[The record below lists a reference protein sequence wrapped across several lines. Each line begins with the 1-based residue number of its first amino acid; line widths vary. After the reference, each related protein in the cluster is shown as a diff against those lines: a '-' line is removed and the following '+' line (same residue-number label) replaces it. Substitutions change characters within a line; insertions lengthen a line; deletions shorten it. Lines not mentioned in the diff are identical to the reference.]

1 MVEPARGTS
10 ERSSPHVV
18 LVRLD
23 QVNSTATFL
32 RSDGKEAVFPLPS
45 ATRDPTSAIARM
57 SWDLGSASLQF
68 ETITGD
74 EIVAELARSTDFVPR
89 RNGPVIYLDQNHW
102 STLANTI
109 HAPEKVR
116 QGDELEAARH
126 VIDLALG
133 NSIILPMSAGHMAET
148 CKWTDNDARY
158 RLALTILKLSA
169 GWQMRDP
176 LDVRRFELRRSFV
189 ARFKPY
195 HLVQP
200 AVFTLEPGVVQGET
214 RDAQGYEPSED
225 LPEEV
230 AFAVRAL
237 TCVSAA
243 FDVML
248 DAESVEIGESP
259 AWVIKLQRFT
269 DWMAGEPRDSHRRR
283 QRTNL
288 MFMSDLAGELAEEA
302 QKAGITPEEMVEWLQ
317 DFSDADISKLPSL
330 GLFREVLHEKLLNP
344 GTRWESN
351 DLTDIMYLTCAAGYA
366 DHVVGENSLTAQMEQ
381 ALRRLGR
388 PVRVHRRLAGLVEAI

>member
-89 RNGPVIYLDQNHW
+89 RNRPVIYLDQNHW